1 MAAWAWLLWD
11 WATSFDDEINYVWIP
26 QWSLSKILYICTR
39 YFGIFLLTI
48 EAASDTRTWS
58 AEFCSFYFTITGIG
72 TMVSLYLVEIAM
84 QVRVHAL
91 YGGSKRILYINSAIF
106 AVEVA
111 ALSTMLGWERTH
123 NINIIPAPQGLMGC
137 WNTKH
142 PKLITICWF
151 VGLAFEIYL
160 FTLVAYKA
168 YVRWKDEGR
177 LMGVF
182 SIMFRDAVMWFGVI
196 AALLAWNAFAFA
208 TGKDGS
214 IFLGLP
220 FMHAASSIAGSKLVV
235 DIRKA
240 WQEGEQNSM
249 IFVAIRPPSSRPP
262 PPLSASKSSRLPA
275 SKASGQKKPKKDK
288 RSTYAIHK
296 VDSDWDITSPGNGP
310 DSSSEMI
317 AMEELRA
324 MPVYRSLSGRLVNA
338 LSTSAKRHA
347 DVVVVP
353 ASDQLDWRDRSYKE
367 LRSPPRAVGA
377 TRDTRGGVMDSTD
390 HLRNPQQHV
399 HTHPYAAA
407 GDGGGYV

>member
-1 MAAWAWLLWD
+1 
-11 WATSFDDEINYVWIP
+11 
-26 QWSLSKILYICTR
+26 
-39 YFGIFLLTI
+39 
-48 EAASDTRTWS
+48 
-58 AEFCSFYFTITGIG
+58 
-72 TMVSLYLVEIAM
+72 
-84 QVRVHAL
+84 
-91 YGGSKRILYINSAIF
+91 
-106 AVEVA
+106 VA

-137 WNTKH
+137 WNTQH

-151 VGLAFEIYL
+151 VGLAFEVYL
-160 FTLVAYKA
+160 FALVAHKA
-168 YVRWKDEGR
+168 YVRWRDEGR

-196 AALLAWNAFAFA
+196 TALLAWNAFAFA

-240 WQEGEQNSM
+240 WQKGEQNSM
-249 IFVAIRPPSSRPP
+249 IFVAKRPPSSRPP
-262 PPLSASKSSRLPA
+262 PPPQPPSKASRLLK
-275 SKASGQKKPKKDK
+275 SKASGQKKPKRSK

-296 VDSDWDITSPGNGP
+296 IDSDWDITSPGNQP

-324 MPVYRSLSGRLVNA
+324 MPVCRSLSGRLVNA
-338 LSTSAKRHA
+338 LAASPKRHA

-353 ASDQLDWRDRSYKE
+353 SSDQLGWGDRTYKE
-367 LRSPPRAVGA
+367 LRSPPRAA
-377 TRDTRGGVMDSTD
+377 ATTRDPGRVEMDSTD

-399 HTHPYAAA
+399 PVHPYAAA
-407 GDGGGYV
+407 GDGGGYAV

>member
-1 MAAWAWLLWD
+1 MSIPQYLADPDFWRLVAERSQTQIYTTMAAWAWLLWD
-11 WATSFDDEINYVWIP
+11 WATSFDDEINYVW
-26 QWSLSKILYICTR
+26 
-39 YFGIFLLTI
+39 
-48 EAASDTRTWS
+48 
-58 AEFCSFYFTITGIG
+58 FCSFYYTITGIG

-91 YGGSKRILYINSAIF
+91 YGGSKRLLYINSAIF

-123 NINIIPAPQGLMGC
+123 NINIIPAPQGLTGC
-137 WNTKH
+137 WNTQH

-151 VGLAFEIYL
+151 VGLAFEVYL

-168 YVRWKDEGR
+168 YVRWRDEGR

-182 SIMFRDAVMWFGVI
+182 SIMFRDAVTWFGVI
-196 AALLAWNAFAFA
+196 GALLAWNAFAFA

-240 WQEGEQNSM
+240 WQEGQENSM
-249 IFVAIRPPSSRPP
+249 IFVPKRPPSSRPP
-262 PPLSASKSSRLPA
+262 PPPPASKALRLTVF
-275 SKASGQKKPKKDK
+275 KASGQKKPKKSK

-296 VDSDWDITSPGNGP
+296 IDSDWDITNPGNGP

-324 MPVYRSLSGRLVNA
+324 MPVCRSLSGRLANA
-338 LSTSAKRHA
+338 LAASPKRHA
-347 DVVVVP
+347 DVVLVP
-353 ASDQLDWRDRSYKE
+353 ASDQLDWGNRAYKE
-367 LRSPPRAVGA
+367 LSPPRAANV
-377 TRDTRGGVMDSTD
+377 TRDPREVGLDSTD
-390 HLRNPQQHV
+390 HLRNPRPYV
-399 HTHPYAAA
+399 PTHPYATA
-407 GDGGGYV
+407 GDGGGYAV

>member
-1 MAAWAWLLWD
+1 M
-11 WATSFDDEINYVWIP
+11 
-26 QWSLSKILYICTR
+26 
-39 YFGIFLLTI
+39 LLTI

-58 AEFCSFYFTITGIG
+58 AEFCSFYYTITGIG

-91 YGGSKRILYINSAIF
+91 YGGSKRILYVNSAIF
-106 AVEVA
+106 AVEVT

-123 NINIIPAPQGLMGC
+123 NINIIPAPQGLTGC
-137 WNTKH
+137 WNTQH

-151 VGLAFEIYL
+151 IGLAFEIYL
-160 FTLVAYKA
+160 FALVAYKA
-168 YVRWKDEGR
+168 YVRWRDEGR

-196 AALLAWNAFAFA
+196 GALLAWNAFAFA

-240 WQEGEQNSM
+240 WQEGHQSSM
-249 IFVAIRPPSSRPP
+249 IFVAKRPPSSRPP
-262 PPLSASKSSRLPA
+262 PPPPSSKTSRVPT
-275 SKASGQKKPKKDK
+275 SKAAKSKKN
-288 RSTYAIHK
+288 TYAIHK
-296 VDSDWDITSPGNGP
+296 IDSDWDITNPGNGP

-324 MPVYRSLSGRLVNA
+324 MPVSRSLSGRLVKA
-338 LSTSAKRHA
+338 LASTSPKRHA
-347 DVVVVP
+347 DVVIVP
-353 ASDQLDWRDRSYKE
+353 SSDQLDWRDVSRDGTYKE

-377 TRDTRGGVMDSTD
+377 STRNMTSGAGMDSTD
-390 HLRNPQQHV
+390 HLRNPQQHSPM
-399 HTHPYAAA
+399 HPYAAA
-407 GDGGGYV
+407 GEGGGYAV

>member
-1 MAAWAWLLWD
+1 MSIPQYLANPDYWRLVAERSQTQIYTTMAAWAWLLWD

-208 TGKDGS
+208 TGK
-214 IFLGLP
+214 
-220 FMHAASSIAGSKLVV
+220 V
-235 DIRKA
+235 
-240 WQEGEQNSM
+240 GE
-249 IFVAIRPPSSRPP
+249 
-262 PPLSASKSSRLPA
+262 
-275 SKASGQKKPKKDK
+275 
-288 RSTYAIHK
+288 Y
-296 VDSDWDITSPGNGP
+296 
-310 DSSSEMI
+310 
-317 AMEELRA
+317 
-324 MPVYRSLSGRLVNA
+324 
-338 LSTSAKRHA
+338 
-347 DVVVVP
+347 
-353 ASDQLDWRDRSYKE
+353 
-367 LRSPPRAVGA
+367 
-377 TRDTRGGVMDSTD
+377 
-390 HLRNPQQHV
+390 
-399 HTHPYAAA
+399 
-407 GDGGGYV
+407 